1 MPIEVL
7 WSEQARKDLLN
18 LYALIY
24 VEQPMAAERY
34 FDRIEAK
41 VELLCGQPRMGVR
54 RPDIRL
60 STRMLLEAPYLI
72 LYQTVPDTDEG
83 PIDQVKVTRVVD
95 GRRELSA
102 LLDW

>member
-1 MPIEVL
+1 
-7 WSEQARKDLLN
+7 
-18 LYALIY
+18 
-24 VEQPMAAERY
+24 
-34 FDRIEAK
+34 
-41 VELLCGQPRMGVR
+41 
-54 RPDIRL
+54 
-60 STRMLLEAPYLI
+60 MLLEAPYLI